1 VSEAP
6 GIAAGIVP
14 EIAIVGMAGRFPGAR
29 DLAALWDNLRRGV
42 ESISRFTPEEMRAAG
57 VDPALAA
64 DPRWV
69 PAGGVLADAD
79 RFDAPFFHFTP
90 REAELLDPQ
99 HRLFLECAWEALEDA
114 GCDPGRFPG
123 AIGVFGGASRNTYL
137 LHNLL
142 WRSPATRTSWPPASP
157 TS

>member
-1 VSEAP
+1 MSEAP
-6 GIAAGIVP
+6 GAAPGIAV
-14 EIAIVGMAGRFPGAR
+14 VGMAGRFPGAR
-29 DLAALWDNLRRGV
+29 DLAELWDNLRRGV

-57 VDPALAA
+57 ADPALLA

-69 PAGGVLADAD
+69 PAGGVLDGAD

-99 HRLFLECAWEALEDA
+99 HRLFLECAWSALEDA

-123 AIGVFGGASRNTYL
+123 AIGVFGGASRPNQ
-137 LHNLL
+137 
-142 WRSPATRTSWPPASP
+142 P
-157 TS
+157 TDS